1 MTLPRLDMSQIKPLA
16 AGISSE
22 SIDESGVNEEEV
34 NTDQYVND

>member
-16 AGISSE
+16 SGISSE
-22 SIDESGVNEEEV
+22 SLDESGINEDDV